1 MGLEIGFSIYK
12 KEKDEKGKLRL
23 KRAEFPKEKE
33 DDSWSCGR
41 CEVNYSWGYG
51 FKEEAGKII
60 QATFDK
66 ELDNYA
72 IPQTKEEKERGYT
85 PVVLRYVPYEE
96 YKKSVEGAIAEAI
109 QAGFYAKRSLS
120 SRIRDNNKTIAELRE
135 SQRKCNS
142 DNEFAFDK
150 WAEEIKELK
159 HENSY
164 LQNEI
169 DHYDEEDYDVSHAN
183 RLRKLLQYLEEC
195 QKEGYTC
202 IPWYSD

>member
-1 MGLEIGFSIYK
+1 MGLEIGFDIYK
-12 KEKDEKGKLRL
+12 KEKDDKGKPFL
-23 KRAEFPKEKE
+23 KKVEFPKEKE

-51 FKEEAGKII
+51 FRAENGKIT
-60 QATFDK
+60 QVTFDK

-72 IPQTKEEKERGYT
+72 MPQTKKEEEYGFS
-85 PVVLRYVPYEE
+85 PVVLHYIPYEE
-96 YKKSVEGAIAEAI
+96 YKENVERSIDETI
-109 QAGFYAKRSLS
+109 KEGFDAKRSLLS
-120 SRIRDNNKTIAELRE
+120 QIYDNNKEIAELRE
-135 SQRKCNS
+135 LQRKCSS

-150 WAEEIKELK
+150 WTEEIKDLK
-159 HENSY
+159 RENIS

-183 RLRKLLQYLEEC
+183 RLRGLLQYLEEC

-202 IPWYSD
+202 IPWYSN

>member
-1 MGLEIGFSIYK
+1 MGLEIGFDIYK
-12 KEKDEKGKLRL
+12 KEKDDKGKPFL
-23 KRAEFPKEKE
+23 KKVEFPKEKE

-51 FKEEAGKII
+51 YKANIKEIN
-60 QATFDK
+60 QVTFDK

-72 IPQTKEEKERGYT
+72 MPQTKEAEEYGFT
-85 PVVLRYVPYEE
+85 PVVLHYVPYDE
-96 YKKSVEGAIAEAI
+96 YKKHVEDSIDETI
-109 QAGFYAKRSLS
+109 KEGFDAKRFLLS
-120 SRIRDNNKTIAELRE
+120 QIYDNNKEIAELRE
-135 SQRKCNS
+135 LQKKCSS

-150 WAEEIKELK
+150 WTEEIKDLK
-159 HENSY
+159 RENINF
-164 LQNEI
+164 QNEI

-183 RLRKLLQYLEEC
+183 RLRRLLQYLEEC